1 MLLKPARLL
10 PLMLFSS
17 ALWAV
22 EPFQIQ
28 DIRLEGLQRISAGTV
43 FNYLPLRVGDT
54 FDDRRSGDAI
64 RSLFGTGF
72 FKDVRLERDGEV
84 LLVSVIERPAIADI
98 QIRGNKSIETD
109 PLKESLKQV
118 GLAEGRVFDRALLEK
133 VKQ

>member
-1 MLLKPARLL
+1 MLLP
-10 PLMLFSS
+10 S

-72 FKDVRLERDGEV
+72 FKDVRLERDGDV
-84 LLVSVIERPAIADI
+84 LLVSVIERPAIA
-98 QIRGNKSIETD
+98 
-109 PLKESLKQV
+109 
-118 GLAEGRVFDRALLEK
+118 
-133 VKQ
+133 